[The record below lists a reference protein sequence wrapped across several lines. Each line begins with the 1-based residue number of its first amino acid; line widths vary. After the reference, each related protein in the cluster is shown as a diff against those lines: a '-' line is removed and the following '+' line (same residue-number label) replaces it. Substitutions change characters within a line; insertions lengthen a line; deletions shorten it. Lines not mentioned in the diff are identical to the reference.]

1 MYDGRRRAS
10 VALSAVGSLIL
21 GFVTG
26 CSGADGSG
34 PVDEVSAGTN
44 YTTVTGSL
52 VVGDHMSGPGPP
64 TEALPP
70 AELPVVPELPESL
83 DGARFPSGSPVGV
96 TDVVFEES
104 STVEFRLGGNGPVSY
119 TVRYVDEAV
128 RYATSEP
135 LAVPGKSVLQVDL
148 SGTSTDSG
156 DTFSPYAGPERVR
169 GGADSAVVSVDFLA
183 DPGGISQSFIG
194 VAADRPEFT
203 VTTTEEP
210 AAVIVTVES

>member
-1 MYDGRRRAS
+1 M
-10 VALSAVGSLIL
+10 
-21 GFVTG
+21 
-26 CSGADGSG
+26 

-52 VVGDHMSGPGPP
+52 VVGDPMSDPGP
-64 TEALPP
+64 TVEALPP
-70 AELPVVPELPESL
+70 AVTELPPSL
-83 DGARFPSGSPVGV
+83 DGARFPGASPVGV
-96 TDVVFEES
+96 TDVVLGAS
-104 STVEFRLGGNGPVSY
+104 STVEFRLAGDGPVSY

-135 LAVPGKSVLQVDL
+135 MAVPGRSVLQVDL
-148 SGTSTDSG
+148 SGTSTDSD
-156 DTFSPYAGPERVR
+156 DTFSLYAGPERIR
-169 GGADSAVVSVDFLA
+169 SDAASAVVSVDFLA
-183 DPGGISQSFIG
+183 GPGGISQAFVG

>member
-1 MYDGRRRAS
+1 MYDGRRRAR
-10 VALSAVGSLIL
+10 VALSVVGSLLL
-21 GFVTG
+21 GVLAG

-34 PVDEVSAGTN
+34 RVDEVPAAAN

-52 VVGDHMSGPGPP
+52 VVGDPLSGPGTP
-64 TEALPP
+64 TEAPT
-70 AELPVVPELPESL
+70 AVLPVVPELPESL
-83 DGARFPSGSPVGV
+83 DGARFPSRSPVGV
-96 TDVVFEES
+96 TDVVLEGS
-104 STVEFRLGGNGPVSY
+104 STVVFRLAGNGPVSFA
-119 TVRYVDEAV
+119 VRYVDEAI
-128 RYATSEP
+128 RYGTSEP
-135 LAVPGKSVLQVDL
+135 LALPGRSVLQVDL
-148 SGTSTDSG
+148 SGTSTDSD

-169 GGADSAVVSVDFLA
+169 GGADSAVASVDFLA

>member
-1 MYDGRRRAS
+1 MYDGHRRS
-10 VALSAVGSLIL
+10 PLALWVVGSLAL
-21 GFVTG
+21 GLLAG
-26 CSGADGSG
+26 CAGEDGSG

-44 YTTVTGSL
+44 YMTVTGSL
-52 VVGDHMSGPGPP
+52 VVGDPMSGPAPP

-70 AELPVVPELPESL
+70 AVTELPPSL
-83 DGARFPSGSPVGV
+83 DGARFPSPSPVGV
-96 TDVVFEES
+96 TDVVIEES
-104 STVEFRLGGNGPVSY
+104 STVEFRLAGNGPVSY

-135 LAVPGKSVLQVDL
+135 VAVPGRSVLQVDL

-169 GGADSAVVSVDFLA
+169 GGADSAVVSVDFRA
-183 DPGGISQSFIG
+183 DPGGISQAFVG

>member
-1 MYDGRRRAS
+1 MYDGHRRAPLVLS
-10 VALSAVGSLIL
+10 VVGSLAL
-21 GFVTG
+21 GLLAG
-26 CSGADGSG
+26 CSGEDGSM

-52 VVGDHMSGPGPP
+52 VVGDPMPNPGP
-64 TEALPP
+64 TVEALPP
-70 AELPVVPELPESL
+70 AVTELPPSL
-83 DGARFPSGSPVGV
+83 DGARFPGASPVGV
-96 TDVVFEES
+96 TDVVLGAS
-104 STVEFRLGGNGPVSY
+104 STVEFRLAGNGPVSY

-135 LAVPGKSVLQVDL
+135 MAVPGRSVLQVDL
-148 SGTSTDSG
+148 SGTSTDSD
-156 DTFSPYAGPERVR
+156 DTFSLYAGPERIR
-169 GGADSAVVSVDFLA
+169 SDADSAVVSVDFLA

>member
-1 MYDGRRRAS
+1 MYDGHRRAPLALS
-10 VALSAVGSLIL
+10 VAGSLTL
-21 GFVTG
+21 GLLAG
-26 CSGADGSG
+26 CAGEDGSV
-34 PVDEVSAGTN
+34 PVEEVSAGTN

-52 VVGDHMSGPGPP
+52 LVGDPMSNPGP
-64 TEALPP
+64 TVEALPP
-70 AELPVVPELPESL
+70 AVAELPPSL
-83 DGARFPSGSPVGV
+83 DGARFPSASPVGV
-96 TDVVFEES
+96 TDVVFEDS
-104 STVEFRLGGNGPVSY
+104 STVEFRLAGNGPVSY

-135 LAVPGKSVLQVDL
+135 VAVPGRSVLQVDL

-183 DPGGISQSFIG
+183 DPGGISQAFVG

>member
-1 MYDGRRRAS
+1 MAMYDGHRRS
-10 VALSAVGSLIL
+10 PLALWVVGSLAL
-21 GFVTG
+21 GLLAG
-26 CSGADGSG
+26 CAGEDGSG

-44 YTTVTGSL
+44 YMTVTGSL
-52 VVGDHMSGPGPP
+52 VVGDPMSGPAPP

-70 AELPVVPELPESL
+70 AVTELPPSL
-83 DGARFPSGSPVGV
+83 DGARFPSPSPVGV
-96 TDVVFEES
+96 TDVVIEES
-104 STVEFRLGGNGPVSY
+104 STVEFRLAGNGPVSY

-135 LAVPGKSVLQVDL
+135 VAVPGRSVLQVDL

-169 GGADSAVVSVDFLA
+169 GGADSAVVSVDFRA
-183 DPGGISQSFIG
+183 DPGGISQAFVG